1 MKFLK
6 KFLLYFFGV
15 CLVIAFI
22 GKYPYIAIPL
32 LIISVV
38 IYKLDFFGEKF
49 KDGFESA
56 KFYIREK
63 RQMRR
68 EQAII
73 DRKGK
78 YSEAE
83 RAEILSRNVLKNIA
97 EAVEDKQAKR
107 EILQNALDELPE
119 QVSEGLVQQSVL
131 NMNQELREKIAE
143 YDGEILELQNKAQEI
158 LDHIEAIRAL
168 EKGERILNME
178 SNSEDDSDFQLQSDQ
193 KQLMDELSY
202 SLDKASA
209 MNLLN
214 TRK

>member
-1 MKFLK
+1 M
-6 KFLLYFFGV
+6 
-15 CLVIAFI
+15 C
-22 GKYPYIAIPL
+22 
-32 LIISVV
+32 
-38 IYKLDFFGEKF
+38 
-49 KDGFESA
+49 
-56 KFYIREK
+56 IR
-63 RQMRR
+63 
-68 EQAII
+68 
-73 DRKGK
+73 DRGK

-83 RAEILSRNVLKNIA
+83 RADILSRNVLKNIA

-193 KQLMDELSY
+193 KQLMDC
-202 SLDKASA
+202 
-209 MNLLN
+209 LLY
-214 TRK
+214 TSRCV